1 MIDWSQRHEQEGSD
15 GDLLEV
21 YMDRF
26 NRAKRG
32 KGFHNCAGFA
42 KYLLGLSREDG
53 FVRPDDSSEKGL
65 ICYLQQINQMNITDF
80 DEDQWE
86 DLSRQSDAVALLHNQ
101 DGKWNYLH
109 FFVPYPER
117 SRPYD
122 VFERPDFEA
131 EEPKITDI
139 RDIIDD
145 DAYAGDTRLI
155 FFVKK

>member
-1 MIDWSQRHEQEGSD
+1 
-15 GDLLEV
+15 
-21 YMDRF
+21 
-26 NRAKRG
+26 
-32 KGFHNCAGFA
+32 
-42 KYLLGLSREDG
+42 
-53 FVRPDDSSEKGL
+53 
-65 ICYLQQINQMNITDF
+65 MNITDF
-80 DEDQWE
+80 NEDKWE